1 MLSKILIVSKDIKHT
16 LLIKEG
22 LETSFSSNN
31 ISFKFTSS
39 INLASN
45 YIGSSQQNIKL
56 AVIDD
61 SYFFNDII
69 TFLSSIIK
77 HFNGYFLFVGKF
89 NNVKLESFF
98 KEIKRNNYEVVGSIK
113 SRIKSIESDI
123 IKSLFSLKMKPLE
136 KINQDSKVCNKS
148 LVLSSL
154 SKIEFIDHK
163 YIMYLEADGRCT
175 NIHLKNGSKKSS
187 SKNLGAYTNELISS
201 SFLRIHKRY
210 IVNVDSI
217 DYISKKDGLYCILK
231 NGDNLPVSGTK
242 KEIVTEILSRR

>member
-16 LLIKEG
+16 LLIKEC
-22 LETSFSSNN
+22 LETNFSSNN

-39 INLASN
+39 ISLASN
-45 YIGSSQQNIKL
+45 YIDSSQQNIQL
-56 AVIDD
+56 TVIDD
-61 SYFFNDII
+61 SYLFNDVL

-77 HFNGYFLFVGKF
+77 HFKGYLLFVGKF
-89 NNVKLESFF
+89 NNIKLESLF
-98 KEIKRNNYEVVGSIK
+98 KEVKRNNYEVVDSIK
-113 SRIKSIESDI
+113 CGINSIESHVF
-123 IKSLFSLKMKPLE
+123 KPLFGLKVKPLE
-136 KINQDSKVCNKS
+136 KINQDSEACNKS

-154 SKIEFIDHK
+154 SKIEFINHK
-163 YIMYLEADGRCT
+163 NIMYLEADGRCT
-175 NIHLKNGSKKSS
+175 NIHLKNESKKSS
-187 SKNLGAYTNELISS
+187 SKNLGAYTNELITS

-210 IVNVDSI
+210 IVNVDFI